1 MKKIAGIAI
10 IIAICAI
17 TIYLIVQIPNPQMPE
32 AVTTEQT
39 DQTSSSEEWLGIFI
53 QGQRI
58 GYSFTRIIRRPS
70 GLTIE
75 NRSLMTLIMMTEQ
88 RTLETHTY
96 AHTDNE
102 YTLKDFFMEIT
113 TAGHATKIEG
123 TLQDKE
129 LTLTS
134 YTQGVPHTQ
143 TIMLKEKPYIPDAL
157 EELIRRKNLKTGDE
171 ISIPYFD
178 PTTQSSSTARIRIG
192 NQETVHVMGT
202 EMTGMRVDLDYMGI
216 QSRLWLDDDYTLI
229 KESVPA
235 MGMEMIPMTREEA
248 LAEIEPA
255 EAFDLLSF
263 FAVQLSTPIPHPTTL
278 SYLKLSLENVSTE
291 DLDLQ
296 DDFQHVRA
304 DEPIIVESY
313 RAQIQDLP
321 EISLPIT
328 EHAEFLEPSVY
339 IQCRNEEIIK
349 AAHEFVD
356 GEKNATKAAEKL
368 VHGVYHLIK
377 KNPTAS
383 LPSALDVLRTK
394 EGDCNEHSILFT
406 AFARAIGLP
415 TKIYVGLV
423 NLDGTAY
430 FYHAWCAVWLGKWVP
445 VDPTFDQFPA
455 DVGHLKLK
463 EGELAEQAKVLKVV
477 GRLHIDVLEYV
488 LQ

>member
-1 MKKIAGIAI
+1 MKKIIGIAVI
-10 IIAICAI
+10 IVVFVI
-17 TIYLIVQIPNPQMPE
+17 TIYLIVQIPNPQVPE
-32 AVTTEQT
+32 AVTPEQT
-39 DQTSSSEEWLGIFI
+39 AQTSSSEEWLGIFI

-58 GYSFTRIIRRPS
+58 GYSFTKIIRRPA

-75 NRSLMTLIMMTEQ
+75 NRSLMTLVMMTEQ

-113 TAGHATKIEG
+113 TAGHATKVEG
-123 TLQDKE
+123 TIQDKE

-134 YTQGVPHTQ
+134 FTQGVPYTQ

-157 EELIRRKNLKTGDE
+157 EELIRKKNLKAGDTL
-171 ISIPYFD
+171 SIPYFD
-178 PTTQSSSTARIRIG
+178 PTTQSSSTAHIRIG
-192 NQETVHVMGT
+192 DQETVHVMGR
-202 EMTGMRVDLDYMGI
+202 EMTGMRVSLDYMGI
-216 QSRLWLDDDYTLI
+216 QSSLWLDDEYKLI

-255 EAFDLLSF
+255 QAFDLLSF
-263 FAVQLSTPIPHPTTL
+263 FAVKLSTPIPHPTNL

-291 DLDLQ
+291 DLDLD
-296 DDFQHVRA
+296 DDFQHVRM
-304 DEPIIVESY
+304 DEPIVVESY

-349 AAHEFVD
+349 AARELIA

-368 VHGVYHLIK
+368 VHGVYRLIK

-406 AFARAIGLP
+406 ACARAIGLP

-488 LQ
+488 PR

>member
-1 MKKIAGIAI
+1 MKKIAGIAVVV
-10 IIAICAI
+10 AILAI
-17 TIYLIVQIPNPQMPE
+17 TVYLIIRIPKPVE
-32 AVTTEQT
+32 KTEIPVGQNAQS
-39 DQTSSSEEWLGIFI
+39 DVSEEWLGIFI

-58 GYSFTRIIRRPS
+58 GYSFTKIARAAT

-75 NRSLMTLIMMTEQ
+75 NRSLMTLVMMTEQ
-88 RTLETHTY
+88 RTLQTHTF

-102 YTLKDFFMEIT
+102 YTLKDFFLEIT

-123 TLQDKE
+123 TIRDQRM
-129 LTLTS
+129 TLTS
-134 YTQGVPHTQ
+134 YSHGVPHTQ
-143 TIMLKEKPYIPDAL
+143 TITLKEKPYIPDAL
-157 EELIRRKNLKTGDE
+157 EEVIKQKNLKPGDE

-178 PTTQSSSTARIRIG
+178 PTTQSSSIARIRLG
-192 NQETVHVMGT
+192 DQEVVNVLDADV
-202 EMTGMRVDLDYMGI
+202 TGMRVDIDYMGI
-216 QSRLWLDDDYTLI
+216 HSILWLDEKYTLI

-235 MGMEMIPMTREEA
+235 MGMEMIPMSREQA

-255 EAFDLLSF
+255 QAFDLLSF
-263 FAVQLSTPIPHPTTL
+263 FAVKLSATIPHPTTL
-278 SYLKLSLENVSTE
+278 SYVKLSLENISIE
-291 DLDLQ
+291 DLDIE

-304 DEPIIVESY
+304 HDPVIVESY
-313 RAQIQDLP
+313 HAQVDDLP
-321 EISLPIT
+321 EYSLPIT
-328 EHAEFLEPSVY
+328 EHAAFLEPSVY

-349 AAHEFVD
+349 AARDFS
-356 GEKNATKAAEKL
+356 GNEKNAKRVAEKL
-368 VHGVYHLIK
+368 VHGVYRLIK

-406 AFARAIGLP
+406 ALARSVGLP

-423 NLDGTAY
+423 NLDGSSY

-463 EGELAEQAKVLKVV
+463 EGELAEQAKVLQVV
-477 GRLHIDVLEYV
+477 GKLRINVLEYV
-488 LQ
+488 PQ